1 MNKRQDASNPRDAE
15 VYDRRRLR
23 EMFAPQSRYMRSK
36 VMPLDDAIR
45 AHVKPGMTI
54 HFGYTG
60 ARPMA
65 ASNALVRVFAG
76 TRPQFS
82 IVGAGFVSNQA
93 SLVSESLVKRMT
105 VSFVGENYPTPS
117 PNRIFQEAINSGAVE
132 IENQS
137 LLLVAQRLAAGA
149 CGFPFA
155 LTRSLVGSSMDK
167 NENYLQINDP
177 FGSGEQVGAARA
189 IIPDVTI
196 VHGLAADEQGNIL
209 LSPPFGEGDTVA
221 FAARHGVI
229 ATVERIVSPDVI
241 RANPTLAIIPSH
253 RVLSVSETPH
263 GCHPYALYNPGGVD
277 VPAYVEDYDFFMDL
291 RAASRSKEGFDRWVR
306 EWILDAGSHEN
317 YLRKLGADRIQML
330 RGRSLNEAW
339 QDDLA
344 PETVQAI
351 VARADFDAIDAMVV
365 AAAHI
370 LERKVRDDGFEI
382 VEAGVGFANLA
393 AWLAV
398 SKLQLEEGIPAELV
412 AEIGL
417 YGFTPQPGEPF
428 IFSNRNLQSAKGFTT
443 AFGVLGQFVG
453 GRHNNCLSII
463 GAAQIDAEGNI
474 NSTYSSDGRFL
485 VGSGGANDI
494 NSASRDVI
502 AVTQQSNKRLVTKL
516 PYITSIGLRV
526 STLVTDLG
534 VFTKRDGRFA
544 LTGIFPVTGLSQT
557 DIIAKIRSACEWDFQ
572 ISDDL
577 FVEPLP
583 TREELIRLRLFDP
596 RNDFLNGKQASQ
608 S

>member
-1 MNKRQDASNPRDAE
+1 MNDRPSLHDAKAAD

-23 EMFAPQSRYMRSK
+23 EMFAPQTLYVGSK

-45 AHVKPGMTI
+45 TFVKPEMI
-54 HFGYTG
+54 VHFGYTG

-76 TRPQFS
+76 THPKFS
-82 IVGAGFVSNQA
+82 IVSAGLVSNQA
-93 SLVSESLVKRMT
+93 SLVSEGLVKRMT

-155 LTRSLVGSSMDK
+155 LTRSLVGSSMEM
-167 NENYLQINDP
+167 NENFLRIDDP
-177 FGSGEQVGAARA
+177 FGSGEKIGAARA
-189 IIPDVTI
+189 IVPDVTI
-196 VHGLAADEQGNIL
+196 VHGLAADEQGNVL

-221 FAARHGVI
+221 FAAKQGVI

-263 GCHPYALYNPGGVD
+263 GCHPYALYNPGGVNI
-277 VPAYVEDYDFFMDL
+277 PSYVEDYDFFMDL
-291 RAASRSKEGFDRWVR
+291 RAASRSKDGFDSWVR
-306 EWILDAGSHEN
+306 EWILDVGSHED
-317 YLRKLGADRIQML
+317 YVRKLGADRIQML

-339 QDDLA
+339 QDDLT

-351 VARADFDAIDAMVV
+351 VARDDFDTVDAMVV
-365 AAAHI
+365 AAAHV
-370 LERKVRDDGFEI
+370 LERKVRHEGFEI

-398 SKLQLEEGIPAELV
+398 SKLQHEEGIPVELV

-453 GRHNNCLSII
+453 SRHNNCLSII

-474 NSTYSSDGRFL
+474 NSSYASDGRFL

-502 AVTQQSNKRLVTKL
+502 AVTQQSAKRLVTKL
-516 PYITSIGLRV
+516 PYITSVGSRV

-544 LTGIFPVTGLSQT
+544 LAGIFLVKGLSEAET
-557 DIIAKIRSACEWDFQ
+557 IANIQSECGWDFHVA
-572 ISDDL
+572 DNL
-577 FVEPLP
+577 FVQPPP
-583 TREELIRLRLFDP
+583 TRDELVRLRLFDP
-596 RNDFLNGKQASQ
+596 RNDFLNGR
-608 S
+608 